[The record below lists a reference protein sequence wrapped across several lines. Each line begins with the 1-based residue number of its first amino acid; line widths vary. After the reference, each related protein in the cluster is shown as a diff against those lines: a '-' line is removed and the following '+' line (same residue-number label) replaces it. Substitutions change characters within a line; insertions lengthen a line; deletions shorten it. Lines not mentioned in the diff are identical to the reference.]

1 MKNAKTGQETVVGAP
16 NTAQEASAETQPVE
30 PVIDQ
35 AVVES
40 EEAFGRLVHVTSPRI
55 YRFLVRMVRSP
66 EDALDLTQEVFL
78 AAHKS
83 RSRFRVGA
91 PALPYLLTIA
101 RRKAISLL
109 RWRSVRSI
117 VHPLGER
124 HAELAEDGTPSPR
137 DRAADRQRLREV
149 QSALRELKPV
159 ERAAVVLRLFE
170 ERPYD
175 EIARVMGKPIGT
187 VKSLV
192 FRAERKLR
200 TNLETMRRQEL

>member
-1 MKNAKTGQETVVGAP
+1 MPSDIESLRAYRERNDGRAFVQLVGRYA
-16 NTAQEASAETQPVE
+16 
-30 PVIDQ
+30 
-35 AVVES
+35 
-40 EEAFGRLVHVTSPRI
+40 GLVHGASFRI
-55 YRFLVRMVRSP
+55 TGNAQDA
-66 EDALDLTQEVFL
+66 EDITQEVFL

-117 VHPLGER
+117 VRPFGETYPDV
-124 HAELAEDGTPSPR
+124 AEDGAPSPR
-137 DRAADRQRLREV
+137 DHAADRQRLKGVEL
-149 QSALRELKPV
+149 ALRALKPV
-159 ERAAVVLRLFE
+159 ERTAVVLRLFE

-175 EIARVMGKPIGT
+175 EIARVMGNPVGT

-200 TNLETMRRQEL
+200 TNLETMRR